1 MIVLIVRRT
10 YTNNVCKKMIGFKL
24 PEYKMNQLIEKGT
37 GDCSYSC
44 LIGVKK
50 IPPAKTEGIFHLEL
64 ISIGWIIVFRST
76 ISACCDD

>member
-10 YTNNVCKKMIGFKL
+10 YTNNVCKKMNGFKL
-24 PEYKMNQLIEKGT
+24 PEYKMKQLIEKGI

-44 LIGVKK
+44 LIRVKK

-64 ISIGWIIVFRST
+64 SIVWVFQFT
-76 ISACCDD
+76 ISAYCDA